1 VAEIQPLDAA
11 APQGLT
17 HAGCVER
24 SEVQMSVQ
32 TWAWVGFTLFVL
44 AMLALDLG
52 VFHRESHEVRIR
64 EAMIWSGV
72 WVALALLFNLGLYYL
87 RGPEPALEFLTGYL
101 IEKSLSVDN
110 IFVFLLI
117 FTYFRVPPR
126 YQHRVLFWGVL
137 GALLM
142 RAILIA
148 LGISLIQRFHWVIYV
163 FGAFLILTGVKMA
176 LGKDKDI
183 RPERNPALRIFRRF
197 APVTDEYRDGKFFVK
212 QGGRYFATPLLI
224 ALVVVET
231 TDLVFA
237 VDSIPAILAITPD
250 PFIIYT
256 SNVFAILGLRA
267 LYFALAGVMR
277 SFHYLHYGLS
287 AILVFVGSKMLL
299 ADFYEIPVGV
309 ALGVVAGI
317 LFISVIASLA
327 FPRKDAVDGGDY
339 EPQR

>member
-1 VAEIQPLDAA
+1 MSGQMG
-11 APQGLT
+11 AP
-17 HAGCVER
+17 
-24 SEVQMSVQ
+24 
-32 TWAWVGFTLFVL
+32 TWAWIGFALFVL

-52 VFHRESHEVRIR
+52 VFHRKSHEIKIK

-72 WVALALLFNLGLYYL
+72 WIALALLFNLGLYYL

-117 FTYFRVPPR
+117 FTYFHVPPR

-137 GALLM
+137 GALVM

-148 LGISLIQRFHWVIYV
+148 LGITLIQRFHWVIYI

-176 LGKDKDI
+176 LDKGKEI
-183 RPERNPALRIFRRF
+183 HLERNLTLRLFRRF
-197 APVTDEYRDGKFFVK
+197 APVTDDYRAGKFFVK
-212 QGGRYFATPLLI
+212 QEGRRLATPLFITL
-224 ALVVVET
+224 LVVET

-256 SNVFAILGLRA
+256 SNVFAILGLRS
-267 LYFALAGVMR
+267 LYFALAGVMK
-277 SFHYLHYGLS
+277 SFYYLHYGLS
-287 AILVFVGSKMLL
+287 AILLFVGAKMLL
-299 ADFYEIPVGV
+299 TDFYKIPVGV

-317 LFISVIASLA
+317 LIISVIASLA
-327 FPRKDAVDGGDY
+327 FPHRDVITGDGAVRGA
-339 EPQR
+339 